1 MRPHFQKSLVFCIG
15 FSLCRSATFLKL
27 KKNIFKDKFNVVVKI
42 VEYLRIIGKLKLLI
56 IEVCQ
61 SNINC
66 LYSLAF
72 VSCIFK
78 EYNIKN
84 LYTRSK

>member
-1 MRPHFQKSLVFCIG
+1 M
-15 FSLCRSATFLKL
+15 
-27 KKNIFKDKFNVVVKI
+27 FNVVVKI

-78 EYNIKN
+78 EYNMKN
-84 LYTRSK
+84 LCTRSK